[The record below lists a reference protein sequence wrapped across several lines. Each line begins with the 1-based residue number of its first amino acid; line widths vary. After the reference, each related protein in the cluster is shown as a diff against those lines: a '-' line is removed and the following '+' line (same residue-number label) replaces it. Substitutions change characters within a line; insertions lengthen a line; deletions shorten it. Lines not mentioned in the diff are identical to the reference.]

1 MAGNQE
7 GDFQPSQASDLQFCS
22 TTGTTHVI
30 ATLTT
35 TVTTVIIVTT
45 VKFTGE
51 CVADAK
57 LLWNASTRLQ
67 QWLAC
72 PQTGNLTRQNWRNN
86 QWEKCFSPGKH
97 KSKSGIIPAGNSEK
111 SFEVEIDEK
120 QVMQTLSRIRW
131 ECARECKAVDR
142 SLLDVDNILVDIDIN
157 PCTWW
162 TTHIALGHLCMLRRP
177 TSIGFAFLSGIF
189 YILAFHSRCAGLAG
203 IR

>member
-22 TTGTTHVI
+22 TTMTTDVI

-35 TVTTVIIVTT
+35 TLTTVIIVTT

-86 QWEKCFSPGKH
+86 QWEKRVKVQENTNQSLATFLW
-97 KSKSGIIPAGNSEK
+97 
-111 SFEVEIDEK
+111 EIQRK
-120 QVMQTLSRIRW
+120 VLTWKLMKVMQTLSRIRW

-157 PCTWW
+157 PCNWW

-177 TSIGFAFLSGIF
+177 TYIGFAFLFGIF

>member
-1 MAGNQE
+1 MTQMMNWWINIKWQRLH
-7 GDFQPSQASDLQFCS
+7 SDTQ
-22 TTGTTHVI
+22 I
-30 ATLTT
+30 QR
-35 TVTTVIIVTT
+35 VTDDSRNT
-45 VKFTGE
+45 
-51 CVADAK
+51 
-57 LLWNASTRLQ
+57 LLWISSRDDGRNKGRLLTDKRYEQFKMNQ
-67 QWLAC
+67 QNTYFEQL
-72 PQTGNLTRQNWRNN
+72 
-86 QWEKCFSPGKH
+86 ESSGKH
-97 KSKSGIIPAGNSEK
+97 KSNSGIIPVGKSEK

-162 TTHIALGHLCMLRRP
+162 TTHIALGHLCMLRWP
-177 TSIGFAFLSGIF
+177 TSIGFAFLFGIF